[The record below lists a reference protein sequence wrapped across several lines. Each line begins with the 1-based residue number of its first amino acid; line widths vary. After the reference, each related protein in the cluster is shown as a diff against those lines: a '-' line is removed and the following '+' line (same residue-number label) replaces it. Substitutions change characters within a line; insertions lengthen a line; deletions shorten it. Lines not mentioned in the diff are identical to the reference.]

1 MSKSFFGNASLGLSL
16 AAFVGLIGVGAEAAD
31 GQGSVKLKNIAANV
45 VVTPEARS
53 DVALS
58 VFYGA
63 SKLPKIMVR
72 MDSGTMVADGQLDK
86 KNINCHGSEA
96 VTVSGHGRM
105 PLSEL
110 PTIIIKVP
118 MDAKIS
124 ASGASYGKI
133 GPSTNLSFA
142 TGGCGQW
149 DAANITNHAKLAIG
163 GSGTIRT
170 GTAASYSLAIGGS
183 GDIYTGATQSLKL
196 AIGGSGKA
204 VVEKLNGP
212 AKISIGGSGGGF
224 IKDGLVTEL
233 DVAIGGSGD
242 VVINAEVK
250 DIKLSVA
257 GSGDVRIAK
266 HTGTLK
272 KAIIGSGNIKIG
284 PVSID

>member
-1 MSKSFFGNASLGLSL
+1 MSKWFFGNASLGLSI
-16 AAFVGLIGVGAEAAD
+16 AAFVGLIGVGANAAD

-58 VFYGA
+58 VFYGV

-72 MDSGTMVADGQLDK
+72 MDSGTLVADGQLDK

-96 VTVSGHGRM
+96 VSVSGHGRM
-105 PLSEL
+105 SLSEL

-142 TGGCGQW
+142 SGGCGQW
-149 DAANITNHAKLAIG
+149 DAANITNNAK
-163 GSGTIRT
+163 
-170 GTAASYSLAIGGS
+170 LAIGGS

-204 VVEKLNGP
+204 VVGKLNGP